1 MNKDTRRLKRA
12 RRRADGNEA
21 SMKPYAKAV
30 AEGEMPEH
38 KHLQKAAMAW
48 LKAKGVG

>member
-1 MNKDTRRLKRA
+1 MRKDTRQLKRA
-12 RRRADGNEA
+12 RRRADGNEV
-21 SMKPYAKAV
+21 SMKSFAGEV
-30 AEGEMPEH
+30 ALGGFPQH